1 MRVVERSSTDNGERR
16 FARIRTTRLI
26 VPDSGSMLY
35 VSLYAT
41 SPNPDY
47 FEIATTAN
55 LSATINALGE
65 AIG

>member
-1 MRVVERSSTDNGERR
+1 
-16 FARIRTTRLI
+16 
-26 VPDSGSMLY
+26 MLY